1 MQSHDEGSEGHSH
14 PDCASVGDSRGH
26 GRGRDRDRD
35 AHHLSVFAQH
45 DFLQE
50 MVSASL
56 WAEPFLVSVTVAQQ
70 DVCHWW

>member
-1 MQSHDEGSEGHSH
+1 VQCHGEGFEDDSH
-14 PDCASVGDSRGH
+14 PDCESVGDSRG
-26 GRGRDRDRD
+26 RD